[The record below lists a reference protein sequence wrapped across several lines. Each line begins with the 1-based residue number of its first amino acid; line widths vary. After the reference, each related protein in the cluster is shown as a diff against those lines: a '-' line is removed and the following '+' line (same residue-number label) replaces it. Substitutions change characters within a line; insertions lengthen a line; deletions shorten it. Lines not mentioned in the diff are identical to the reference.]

1 MASAF
6 RLSPH
11 FPQGPSQQR
20 TFLLSKGLN
29 DSDIQVFRLIL
40 QKTVGRHEP
49 VPTVALSFN
58 DVASMAGV
66 SRPTVIR
73 SFKRLKAA
81 KLIHTTRKTEDH
93 YHAGQQVGL
102 CPELLA
108 PAIGVRSWRCDTNQ
122 TFTIHCG
129 DALEVLTR
137 MPDESVNCSVCS
149 PPFFLLRDYD
159 IVGQIGRE
167 GTPQQ
172 YISRLVEVFRE
183 VRRVLRNDGTLWIN
197 IGDTYATGSGGN
209 VTKSKM
215 QQNNQGTNLPSRR
228 PQRSGDLKSKD
239 LIGIPWMLAFALR
252 ADGWYLRSDIIV
264 HKVNTFPESVAD
276 RPTTSH
282 EHIFL
287 LSKSPKYYYDADAI
301 REPQRDNLNGHY
313 LGRNRRTVW
322 TVTTKPSSTGHYATF
337 PPQIPETC
345 LLAGSP
351 EGGVV
356 LDPFNGT
363 GTTGIVALKH
373 GRSYI
378 GIELNPEY
386 VDITTK
392 RCKAEMKNL
401 SKSRP
406 KAAGR
411 KARRAL

>member
-6 RLSPH
+6 RLSPQ

-20 TFLLSKGLN
+20 AFLISKGLN

-129 DALEVLTR
+129 DALETLATLS
-137 MPDESVNCSVCS
+137 DESVNCCVSS
-149 PPFFLLRDYD
+149 PPCFWQRDYD
-159 IVGQIGRE
+159 IDGQIGHE
-167 GTPQQ
+167 EVPEQ
-172 YISRLVEVFRE
+172 YINKLVGVFRE
-183 VRRVLRNDGTLWIN
+183 VKRVLRNDGTLWVN
-197 IGDTYATGSGGN
+197 IGDSYAGSGKGRN
-209 VTKSKM
+209 GD
-215 QQNNQGTNLPSRR
+215 GTHCVSIVGRLQTPPSY
-228 PQRSGDLKSKD
+228 PGMKPKD

-252 ADGWYLRSDIIV
+252 ADGWYLRSDIII

-282 EHIFL
+282 EHLFL

-301 REPQRDNLNGHY
+301 REPQRDDLNGHY

-322 TVTTKPSSTGHYATF
+322 TVTAKPSSTGHYATF

-345 LLAGSP
+345 LLAGSC
-351 EGGVV
+351 ESGVI
-356 LDPFNGT
+356 LDPFNGA
-363 GTTGIVALKH
+363 GETGIQAMKH
-373 GRSYI
+373 RRSYI
-378 GIELNPEY
+378 GIEINPHY

-401 SKSRP
+401 SKSQS